1 MAAKGT
7 QWEGHNGTG
16 SIPTKFSFSWSIS
29 ALLKRSQQKC
39 LVQDLFGCRQNFT
52 SKGSRTTQGKFGSK
66 GQPQTS
72 LGEIWGPMEMQG
84 GIMAGPYDLTGTY
97 LGFFGVLRTKHSESL
112 AIGLLYWVIF
122 LTEYASTARD
132 GEGA

>member
-1 MAAKGT
+1 MAANGT
-7 QWEGHNGTG
+7 QWVGHNGSQWNTVGGHNGTG
-16 SIPTKFSFSWSIS
+16 LIPTKFSFSWSIS

-84 GIMAGPYDLTGTY
+84 GIMAG
-97 LGFFGVLRTKHSESL
+97 VRM
-112 AIGLLYWVIF
+112 I
-122 LTEYASTARD
+122 
-132 GEGA
+132 